1 MTTEQCSCKLMSEIY
16 KFWRRSHRIMYGCID
31 FKPFDSD
38 DTRRRKKIPF
48 LRYPATP
55 RPSIHQQLL
64 PIIIDNPI
72 KIRISSLIR
81 KPKTGTQVK
90 IDREGRRSYGGGVAE
105 GVAGKKKPPS
115 MPQRSASV
123 PPWGLGCGIAGWE
136 PRGRRAVR
144 RLQARV

>member
-105 GVAGKKKPPS
+105 GVAGKKKTAVDATALGVRTPLGT
-115 MPQRSASV
+115 
-123 PPWGLGCGIAGWE
+123 GL
-136 PRGRRAVR
+136 RHR
-144 RLQARV
+144 RLGAPRKTGSSEATG